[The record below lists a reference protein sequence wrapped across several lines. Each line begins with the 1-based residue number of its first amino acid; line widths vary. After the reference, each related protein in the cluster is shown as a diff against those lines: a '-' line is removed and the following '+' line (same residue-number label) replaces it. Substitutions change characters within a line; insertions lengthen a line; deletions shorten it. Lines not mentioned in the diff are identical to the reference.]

1 MNAPGKR
8 IAWLLALSATAH
20 AAVLLVGYR
29 HETRIVRN
37 GEEVRVTMTYHANPA
52 VPASPAASSTGLTH
66 AVHEQPRKTEPPPV
80 RQAVRRHRAKPP
92 PVHKAAAARP
102 EPARKTGDAPGPEQ
116 AASADPGTARQN
128 PGEQL
133 RKTLMHLVHSRF
145 KYPVLARR
153 KGWQGIVKLEVRIES
168 DGRISRLRVEQT
180 SGYPLLDRAALQAL
194 RLASVPDAEQWM
206 KGQAVDIIIP
216 VEYRLVG
223 G

>member
-1 MNAPGKR
+1 MNATGKR
-8 IAWLLALSATAH
+8 IAWLLALSAAAH
-20 AAVLLVGYR
+20 AAVLLVGNR
-29 HETRIVRN
+29 HEIRIGRE
-37 GEEVRVTMTYHANPA
+37 GEEVRVTMTYHADPA
-52 VPASPAASSTGLTH
+52 VPASPAASSTGVTH
-66 AVHEQPRKTEPPPV
+66 TVHEQPRETEPPPA
-80 RQAVRRHRAKPP
+80 RQALRRHHAKPL
-92 PVHKAAAARP
+92 PVHKAAATRP
-102 EPARKTGDAPGPEQ
+102 EPARKKGDAPDPEQ
-116 AASADPGTARQN
+116 AASADRGTARQS

-133 RKTLMHLVHSRF
+133 RKTLMHVIYSRF

-180 SGYPLLDRAALQAL
+180 SGYPVLDRAALQAL
-194 RLASVPDAEQWM
+194 RLASVPDAEQSM

>member
-8 IAWLLALSATAH
+8 IAWLLALSAAAH
-20 AAVLLVGYR
+20 AAVLLVGNR
-29 HETRIVRN
+29 HETRIGQQ

-52 VPASPAASSTGLTH
+52 VPASPAARSAGLSH
-66 AVHEQPRKTEPPPV
+66 AGQEQPRRTGPPSA

-92 PVHKAAAARP
+92 HEHEAAAARP
-102 EPARKTGDAPGPEQ
+102 VPARKTGDAPDPEQ
-116 AASADPGTARQN
+116 AASADRGTARQS

-133 RKTLMHLVHSRF
+133 RKSLMHLVYSRF

-180 SGYPLLDRAALQAL
+180 SGYPVLDRAALQAL

-206 KGQAVDIIIP
+206 KGQAIDIIIP